1 MTGPVGR
8 QRATGAPV
16 VGRFIDPAS
25 GLVTVKIG
33 PGEHYVSSNG
43 NEIIMTALGS
53 CVAACICDPVA
64 GVGGVNH
71 FMLPH
76 SVAGAWDTEAASL
89 RYGNFAMPRLID
101 DILERGGQPGRL
113 EIKLFGGARLGSD
126 GGEIGR
132 RNVRFV
138 EQYLHEGGLPWLV
151 AELGGT
157 VARRLIYSPMSGR
170 AFVLELPAQ
179 ALLRQGEVPAHATG
193 QRMPP
198 ALRRNDRDRPTRGAP

>member
-1 MTGPVGR
+1 MTER
-8 QRATGAPV
+8 MDERRTTGAPII
-16 VGRFIDPAS
+16 GRFLDPTS
-25 GLVTVKIG
+25 GHIAVKIG
-33 PGEHYVSSNG
+33 PGEHYVSANG

-53 CVAACICDPVA
+53 CVAACIRDPIA

-76 SVAGAWDTEAASL
+76 SDAGAWDTEVASL

-101 DILERGGQPGRL
+101 DILQRGGQIGRL

-132 RNVRFV
+132 RNVSFV
-138 EQYLHEGGLPWLV
+138 ERYLQDASLPWVV

-157 VARRLIYSPMSGR
+157 IARRLIYMPLNGR
-170 AFVLELPAQ
+170 AFVLGLPAQ
-179 ALLRQGEVPAHATG
+179 TLLRNGEEAARGTG

-198 ALRRNDRDRPTRGAP
+198 ALRGNSQSAKKGKP